1 MRAVPF
7 VFLLFPVYGLD
18 RVGEVITYNK
28 MNYFLSLS
36 SEIQVLCVEG
46 KSWIGD

>member
-18 RVGEVITYNK
+18 GVGEVITYDK
-28 MNYFLSLS
+28 KERITFPLFLQKFRS
-36 SEIQVLCVEG
+36 CV
-46 KSWIGD
+46 